1 MEVTKSALVKA
12 IDDVQLDSS
21 NKDDSSGAAVSGHD
35 PVDGSSEV
43 GNCGRHS
50 SSGTDDSMVILSP
63 ATSIH
68 AVTKYFKYLKMN

>member
-21 NKDDSSGAAVSGHD
+21 NKDDSSGAAVRND

>member
-12 IDDVQLDSS
+12 IDDVQLDNC
-21 NKDDSSGAAVSGHD
+21 NKDDSAAAVSGHELLG
-35 PVDGSSEV
+35 GSSEV
-43 GNCGRHS
+43 ESCRRHS

>member
-12 IDDVQLDSS
+12 IDDVQLDNSE
-21 NKDDSSGAAVSGHD
+21 KDDSAAAFNGDEPVSG
-35 PVDGSSEV
+35 SNEV
-43 GNCGRHS
+43 GSCNRHS
-50 SSGTDDSMVILSP
+50 SSETDDSMVILSP

>member
-1 MEVTKSALVKA
+1 MEVTKSALVKG
-12 IDDVQLDSS
+12 IDDVQLDNS
-21 NKDDSSGAAVSGHD
+21 NKDDSAAAVSGQK
-35 PVDGSSEV
+35 PVGDSSEA
-43 GNCGRHS
+43 GSCGRHS